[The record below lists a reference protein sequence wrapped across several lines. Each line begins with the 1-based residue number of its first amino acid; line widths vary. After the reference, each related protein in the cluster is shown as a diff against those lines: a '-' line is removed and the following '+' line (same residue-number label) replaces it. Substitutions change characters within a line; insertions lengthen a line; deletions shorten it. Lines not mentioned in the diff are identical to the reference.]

1 VAKLKLPSA
10 DEKIADAMFQ
20 WIRSGLAGCRFA
32 TTLATGANRDRWH
45 TIVVSCPTSLAA
57 VEEIEKSLQVVCGT
71 NREAVLLIFRDIELV
86 DDLVRLINLLV
97 DHPSW
102 DWKENEGKPIAES
115 SAGRS
120 RMGIG
125 LRWKMP
131 NELTSFVLG
140 FGPFGFLP
148 PTRRAPYTALTIP
161 VCDQGLYRTAKDPG
175 ERHLCDMANEEFGT
189 KENFDLV
196 WAKTEAMKA
205 SMVNDNDKFAAKA
218 KVTFSLPEDCRSKLR
233 PSQG

>member
-1 VAKLKLPSA
+1 MAGLNQSSA
-10 DEKIADAMFQ
+10 DKKIADAMFK
-20 WIRSGLAGCRFA
+20 WIHSGLAGCSFA
-32 TTLATGANRDRWH
+32 VKLSTDELRDKWR
-45 TIVVSCPTSLAA
+45 TIIVPCPTSTAA
-57 VEEIEKSLQVVCGT
+57 VDDIDKLLVAACET
-71 NREAVLLIFRDIELV
+71 DREAVLLIFRDVELV
-86 DDLVRLINLLV
+86 DDLVRLINNLV
-97 DHPSW
+97 DRPRW
-102 DWKENEGKPIAES
+102 FWVEDKDKPIAAS

-131 NELTSFVLG
+131 NALTSFVLG
-140 FGPFGFLP
+140 FGPLGFLP

-205 SMVNDNDKFAAKA
+205 SMVNENDRLAAKA
-218 KVTFSLPEDCRSKLR
+218 KVTFSLPEDCRSKLK